1 MLETY
6 VKRMTKLEEIGDSY
20 KGVEKTY
27 AIQAGREIRIMV
39 MPDGISDEESNL
51 LARDIAKRIEKEVT
65 YPGEIKIT
73 VVREKRFTEFA
84 R

>member
-1 MLETY
+1 MS
-6 VKRMTKLEEIGDSY
+6 KGCPSWKKLATPIREW
-20 KGVEKTY
+20 EKTY

-39 MPDGISDEESNL
+39 LPDGISDEESSL
-51 LARDIAKRIEKEVT
+51 MARDIAKRIEKEVT